1 MSLTEP
7 DIIFVL
13 DARRVPVAA
22 KRPISRAQ
30 VIPRLR
36 EALKQLAQQQ
46 AQGLVAV
53 SLDRVLPVTSP
64 YFLAGSENAA
74 DAAIQKALVDA
85 FRPYKHTAHDVMRSS
100 PALGMVV
107 SVCVVGYIR
116 VPWQPTSETVIL
128 FLPRDDDLPEEEE
141 TVKKIVGV
149 LRSPSA

>member
-1 MSLTEP
+1 MSQLRQSGQSVAP
-7 DIIFVL
+7 RSFLAYVKPSNSSPNN
-13 DARRVPVAA
+13 RR
-22 KRPISRAQ
+22 KGWS
-30 VIPRLR
+30 
-36 EALKQLAQQQ
+36 
-46 AQGLVAV
+46 AV

>member
-1 MSLTEP
+1 MLR
-7 DIIFVL
+7 F
-13 DARRVPVAA
+13 RR
-22 KRPISRAQ
+22 
-30 VIPRLR
+30 LW
-36 EALKQLAQQQ
+36 LAHL
-46 AQGLVAV
+46 G
-53 SLDRVLPVTSP
+53 RTS
-64 YFLAGSENAA
+64 
-74 DAAIQKALVDA
+74 I
-85 FRPYKHTAHDVMRSS
+85 TAHDVMRSS